1 MISIRSDFMNKVE
14 LLAPAGNLEKLKVA
28 IIYGADAVYIGGEV
42 FSLRAKADNFDKEKM
57 IEGLKFAHERGKRIY
72 VTVNIFAH
80 NSDLAG
86 MPTYIKQLYDIGVDA
101 VIVSDLG
108 VFSIVREAAPNLEVH
123 ISTQSNST
131 NYKTCEFYYKM
142 GAKRIVLARELSLK
156 EIKEI
161 RENIP
166 VDLELEAFVHG
177 AMCMAYSGRCLLSN
191 YMTGRDANRGACA
204 HPCRYKYHLVEEKR
218 PGEYFKIDEDERG
231 TYIMNSQDLCMIEHI
246 PDIVD
251 SGIKSFKIE
260 GRMKSS
266 YYVASVIKAY
276 REAIDSYLLDKEN
289 YKFNPK
295 WIDELSRA
303 SHREFSTGFYYGKP
317 KTQIFGNSSYI
328 RSHDIV
334 GLVVDYD
341 DNGKIATIEQRNR
354 VFKGEE
360 VGILTPHG
368 EDYSIVLSQMW
379 NEEGEEIEVA
389 PHPQMIY
396 KIKTQK
402 PLKQYDMLVKEK
414 GE

>member
-1 MISIRSDFMNKVE
+1 MNSIE

-28 IIYGADAVYIGGEV
+28 ITYGADAVYIGGEA
-42 FSLRAKADNFDKEKM
+42 FSLRAMADNFDRKKM
-57 IEGLKFAHERGKRIY
+57 IEGLKFAHDRGKKVY

-80 NSDLAG
+80 NSDLTE
-86 MPTYIKQLYDIGVDA
+86 MPEYIKGLYDIGVDA

-123 ISTQSNST
+123 ISTQANNT

-156 EIKEI
+156 EIGEI
-161 RENIP
+161 RERIP
-166 VDLELEAFVHG
+166 EDMELEAFVHG

-191 YMTGRDANRGACA
+191 YMTGRDANRGECA

-218 PGEYFKIDEDERG
+218 PGEYFEINEDERG

-246 PDIVD
+246 PDIVE

-266 YYVASVIKAY
+266 YYVATVIKAY
-276 REAIDSYLLDKEN
+276 REAIDSYLRDKEN
-289 YKFNPK
+289 YRFNPR
-295 WIDELSRA
+295 WINELSKA

-317 KTQIFGNSSYI
+317 KKQIYGNSSYI

-334 GLVVDYD
+334 GMVMDYD
-341 DNGKIATIEQRNR
+341 PGSKIATIEQRNR

-360 VGILTPHG
+360 VEILTPDK
-368 EDYSIVLSQMW
+368 ENYTIVIDEMW

-396 KIKTQK
+396 KIRTQK

>member
-1 MISIRSDFMNKVE
+1 MISIRRDFMNKVE

-57 IEGLKFAHERGKRIY
+57 IEGLKFAHERGKKIY

-86 MPTYIKQLYDIGVDA
+86 MPEYIKQLYDIGVDA

-108 VFSIVREAAPNLEVH
+108 VFSIVREVAPNLEVH
-123 ISTQSNST
+123 ISTQSNNT
-131 NYKTCEFYYKM
+131 NYKTCEFYHKM

-161 RENIP
+161 REKIP

-218 PGEYFKIDEDERG
+218 PGEYFEIDEDERG

-246 PDIVD
+246 PDLVD
-251 SGIKSFKIE
+251 SGITSFKIE

-276 REAIDSYLLDKEN
+276 REAIDSYLKDRDN

-295 WIDELSRA
+295 WIEELSKA

-317 KTQIFGNSSYI
+317 KTQVYDNSSYI

-341 DNGKIATIEQRNR
+341 DNLKIATIEQRNR

-360 VGILTPHG
+360 VEVLTPVG
-368 EDYSIVLSQMW
+368 ENYCMVLNDMW
-379 NEEGEEIEVA
+379 NEEGEEIDVA

-396 KIKTQK
+396 KIKAEKQ
-402 PLKQYDMLVKEK
+402 LKQYDMLVKEK

>member
-1 MISIRSDFMNKVE
+1 MNNVE

-28 IIYGADAVYIGGEV
+28 ITYGADAVYIGGEL
-42 FSLRAKADNFDKEKM
+42 FSLRAMADNFDKDKM
-57 IEGLKFAHERGKRIY
+57 IEGLKFAHERGKKVY

-80 NSDLAG
+80 NSDLAAI
-86 MPTYIKQLYDIGVDA
+86 PEYIKQLNEIGVDA

-108 VFSIVREAAPNLEVH
+108 VFSIVREVAPDLEVH
-123 ISTQSNST
+123 ISTQANNT
-131 NYKTCEFYYKM
+131 NYRTCEFYYKM

-161 RENIP
+161 RMNIP
-166 VDLELEAFVHG
+166 DDLELEAFVHG

-218 PGEYFKIDEDERG
+218 PGEYFEIAEDERG
-231 TYIMNSQDLCMIEHI
+231 TYIMNSQDLCVIEHI

-266 YYVASVIKAY
+266 YYVATVVKAY
-276 REAIDSYLLDKEN
+276 REAIDSYIREREN
-289 YKFNPK
+289 YRFNPK
-295 WIDELSRA
+295 WMDELSKA
-303 SHREFSTGFYYGKP
+303 SHREFSTGFFYGKP
-317 KTQIFGNSSYI
+317 KTQIYGNSSYI

-341 DNGKIATIEQRNR
+341 DNTKVATIEQRNR

-360 VGILTPHG
+360 VEVLTP
-368 EDYSIVLSQMW
+368 YSDNYSLVLNEMW
-379 NEEGEEIEVA
+379 NEDGEEIDVA

-402 PLKQYDMLVKEK
+402 PLRQYDMLVKEK
-414 GE
+414 GD

>member
-1 MISIRSDFMNKVE
+1 MSKVE

-28 IIYGADAVYIGGEV
+28 ITYGADAVYIGGEL
-42 FSLRAKADNFDKEKM
+42 FSLRAMADNFDRDKM
-57 IEGLKFAHERGKRIY
+57 IEGLKFAHDRGKKVY

-80 NSDLAG
+80 NSDLAAL
-86 MPTYIKQLYDIGVDA
+86 PEYIKQINEIGADA

-108 VFSIVREAAPNLEVH
+108 VFSIVKEVAPDLEVH
-123 ISTQSNST
+123 ISTQANNT

-166 VDLELEAFVHG
+166 EDLELEAFVHG

-218 PGEYFKIDEDERG
+218 PGEYFEIDEDERG
-231 TYIMNSQDLCMIEHI
+231 TYIMNSHDLCMIEHI
-246 PDIVD
+246 PDIID
-251 SGIKSFKIE
+251 SGITSFKIE

-266 YYVASVIKAY
+266 YYVATVVKAY
-276 REAIDSYLLDKEN
+276 REAIDSYIREKEN

-295 WIDELSRA
+295 WMDELSKA

-317 KTQIFGNSSYI
+317 KTQIYGSSSYI

-334 GLVVDYD
+334 GMVVDYD
-341 DNGKIATIEQRNR
+341 DNSKIATIEQRNR

-360 VGILTPHG
+360 VEVLTPDT
-368 EDYSIVLSQMW
+368 ENFNLVLKQMW
-379 NEEGEEIEVA
+379 NEEGEEIDVA

-396 KIKTQK
+396 KIKTEK

-414 GE
+414 GD

>member
-1 MISIRSDFMNKVE
+1 MSKVE

-28 IIYGADAVYIGGEV
+28 IMYGADAVYIGGEV
-42 FSLRAKADNFDKEKM
+42 FSLRAMADNFDKEKM
-57 IEGLKFAHERGKRIY
+57 LEGLNFAHKRGKKVY

-80 NSDLAG
+80 NSDLTA
-86 MPTYIKQLYDIGVDA
+86 MPEYIKQLYDIGVDA

-108 VFSIVREAAPNLEVH
+108 VFSIVREVAPNLEVH
-123 ISTQSNST
+123 ISTQANNT
-131 NYKTCEFYYKM
+131 NYKTCEFYHKM
-142 GAKRIVLARELSLK
+142 GAKRIVLARELSLSEIK
-156 EIKEI
+156 EIKEK
-161 RENIP
+161 IP
-166 VDLELEAFVHG
+166 EDLELEAFVHG

-218 PGEYFKIDEDERG
+218 PGEYFEIDEDERG

-246 PDIVD
+246 PDIID
-251 SGIKSFKIE
+251 SGIISFKIE

-276 REAIDSYLLDKEN
+276 REAIDSYLMDKEN
-289 YKFNPK
+289 YKFNPR
-295 WIDELSRA
+295 WIEELSKA

-317 KTQIFGNSSYI
+317 KKQVYENSSYI

-334 GLVVDYD
+334 GLVLDYD
-341 DNGKIATIEQRNR
+341 DNNKIATIEQRNR

-360 VGILTPHG
+360 VEILTPVG
-368 EDYSIVLSQMW
+368 VSFSIVLNQMW
-379 NEEGEEIEVA
+379 NEEGEEIDVV

>member
-1 MISIRSDFMNKVE
+1 MNKVE

-57 IEGLKFAHERGKRIY
+57 IEGLKFAHERGKKVY

-86 MPTYIKQLYDIGVDA
+86 MPEYIKQLYEIGVDA

-108 VFSIVREAAPNLEVH
+108 VFSIVRETAPNLEVH
-123 ISTQSNST
+123 ISTQSNNT
-131 NYKTCEFYYKM
+131 NYKTCEFYHKM

-161 RENIP
+161 REKIP

-218 PGEYFKIDEDERG
+218 PGEYFEIDEDERG

-251 SGIKSFKIE
+251 SGITSFKIE

-276 REAIDSYLLDKEN
+276 REAIDSYLGDKEN
-289 YKFNPK
+289 YEFNPK
-295 WIDELSRA
+295 WIEELSKA
-303 SHREFSTGFYYGKP
+303 SHRDFSTGFYYGKP
-317 KTQIFGNSSYI
+317 KTQIYGNSSYI

-341 DNGKIATIEQRNR
+341 DNLKVATIEQRNR

-360 VGILTPHG
+360 VEILTPVG
-368 EDYSIVLSQMW
+368 ENYSIVLDQMW